1 MEFILRRDICKEFLD
16 KYNKE
21 IYPELLSRIIEIGI
35 LTLKLSFNRLIFA
48 PEELDEMIL
57 SLHEQYKREKKDL
70 SFYKLK
76 KLTNKYF
83 NPIKNTNELEQKNL
97 LNSTYSFSNK
107 SYDNY
112 FINNTNFYDSNY
124 YIPESKSFRN
134 KQLYNK
140 RLKNPLF
147 TTQNKNV
154 YPFWWWNFP
163 DEEDPEIENNDLDT
177 DSIYKSQIKSFKNQ
191 SSSKNSECD
200 EEKIF
205 QKDNCNIGNLYN
217 YDFNENN
224 GWNFNETNKN
234 NFKISYRK

>member
-35 LTLKLSFNRLIFA
+35 LTLKLSFNRLIFSR
-48 PEELDEMIL
+48 EELDEMIL
-57 SLHEQYKREKKDL
+57 SLQEQCKREKKDL

-83 NPIKNTNELEQKNL
+83 NPIKTITELEQKKL
-97 LNSTYSFSNK
+97 LNSNYSFSDK
-107 SYDNY
+107 SYDNI

-124 YIPESKSFRN
+124 YVPESKSFRN

-147 TTQNKNV
+147 TTQNKNI

-163 DEEDPEIENNDLDT
+163 DEEDPELENNDLDT
-177 DSIYKSQIKSFKNQ
+177 DSIYKSQKQSFKNQ
-191 SSSKNSECD
+191 STSKNSECD

-205 QKDNCNIGNLYN
+205 QKDNYNIGNLYN
-217 YDFNENN
+217 YEINENN
-224 GWNFNETNKN
+224 GLNFNDTNKN
-234 NFKISYRK
+234 NFKITYI